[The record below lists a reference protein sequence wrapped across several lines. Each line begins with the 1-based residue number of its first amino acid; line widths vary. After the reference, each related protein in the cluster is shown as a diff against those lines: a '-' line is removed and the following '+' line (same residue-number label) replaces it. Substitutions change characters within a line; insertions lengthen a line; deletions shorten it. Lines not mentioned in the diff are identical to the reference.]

1 MTDDGLNDRNY
12 ESSLMQ
18 IDNNNTEF
26 YDYEIAVIGA
36 GGIGSN
42 LLNVLVPALHRGELL
57 KSLGRVRIRVY
68 DSDKVDES
76 NLAHQKF
83 NYDDVGSHKVTA
95 IELNLRQFTNEGLIL
110 EACPWDIR
118 NSADMIP
125 ADLTVVA
132 VDSAEARRV
141 VHASDTV
148 FLDLRCLGD
157 SFISLDTSVD
167 SDFVSKITPDQK
179 SQSCQYDGAIESGNI
194 QFGYLIAAAHG
205 AQWVLQTLRWW
216 TGQHQAIPPL
226 PQSASIT
233 LGTLGRMPQ
242 GESALQPQGCIK
254 PQRQQSRLLDMHIE
268 TNDYDSPLIKQ
279 HVASLVEDGKLQQVW
294 SIGDRLGREI
304 SILVDADGKMFVDV
318 GESGQVKMA
327 PPEGAVAPF
336 KQWIHTHPKDPYW
349 SKTDKDT
356 LACFS
361 GLLTEATV
369 LGESQYLV
377 TRYCEG
383 TTSSIGSG
391 PLSNWSS
398 ETTLPYA
405 MGGELQ

>member
-1 MTDDGLNDRNY
+1 MTDECLNDRNY

-18 IDNNNTEF
+18 IDNIDTEL

-42 LLNVLVPALHRGELL
+42 LLNALVPALHRGELL
-57 KSLGRVRIRVY
+57 RNLRTVRIRVH
-68 DSDKVDES
+68 DSDRVDES

-83 NYDDVGSHKVTA
+83 NYDDIGSYKVRA
-95 IELNLRQFTNEGLIL
+95 IEKHLSQFTNERLTI

-118 NSADMIP
+118 DSSDMLP
-125 ADLTVVA
+125 ADLTIVA

-141 VHASDTV
+141 VHSSDTI

-157 SFISLDTSVD
+157 SFIALDTSVD
-167 SDFVSKITPDQK
+167 SDFVSKMTPDQK

-216 TGQHQAIPPL
+216 AGQDQAMPPP

-233 LGTLGRMPQ
+233 LGTLGRMPE
-242 GESALQPQGCIK
+242 GESVLQPQGCIK
-254 PQRQQSRLLDMHIE
+254 PQRQQAKLLDIHIE

-294 SIGDRLGREI
+294 SIGDQLCREI
-304 SILVDADGKMFVDV
+304 SILIDAAGKMFVDV

-336 KQWIHTHPKDPYW
+336 QQWIHTHPKDPYW
-349 SKTDKDT
+349 SKTDRDT

-377 TRYCEG
+377 TRYQERG
-383 TTSSIGSG
+383 ASSIGSG

-405 MGGELQ
+405 RGGELQ

>member
-1 MTDDGLNDRNY
+1 MTDECLNDRNY

-18 IDNNNTEF
+18 IDNIDTEL

-42 LLNVLVPALHRGELL
+42 LLNALVPALHRGELL
-57 KSLGRVRIRVY
+57 RNLRTVRIRVH
-68 DSDKVDES
+68 DSDRVDES

-83 NYDDVGSHKVTA
+83 NYDDIGSYKVRA
-95 IELNLRQFTNEGLIL
+95 IEKHLSQFTNERLTI

-118 NSADMIP
+118 DSSDMLP
-125 ADLTVVA
+125 ADLTIVA

-141 VHASDTV
+141 VHSSDTI

-157 SFISLDTSVD
+157 SFIALDTSVD
-167 SDFVSKITPDQK
+167 SDFVSKMTPDQK

-216 TGQHQAIPPL
+216 AGQDQAMPPP

-233 LGTLGRMPQ
+233 LGTLGRMPE
-242 GESALQPQGCIK
+242 GESVLQPQGCIK
-254 PQRQQSRLLDMHIE
+254 PQRQQAKFLDIHIE

-294 SIGDRLGREI
+294 SIGDQLCREI
-304 SILVDADGKMFVDV
+304 SILIDAAGKMFVDV

-336 KQWIHTHPKDPYW
+336 QQWIHTHPKDPYW
-349 SKTDKDT
+349 SKTDRDT

-377 TRYCEG
+377 TRYQKG
-383 TTSSIGSG
+383 VTSSIGSG

-405 MGGELQ
+405 RGGELQ

>member
-1 MTDDGLNDRNY
+1 
-12 ESSLMQ
+12 MQ
-18 IDNNNTEF
+18 IDNIDTEL

-42 LLNVLVPALHRGELL
+42 LLNALVPALHRGELL
-57 KSLGRVRIRVY
+57 RNLRTVRIRVH
-68 DSDKVDES
+68 DSDRVDES

-83 NYDDVGSHKVTA
+83 NYDDIGSYKVRA
-95 IELNLRQFTNEGLIL
+95 IEKHLSQFTNERLTI

-118 NSADMIP
+118 DSSDMLP
-125 ADLTVVA
+125 ADLTIVA

-141 VHASDTV
+141 VHSSDTI

-157 SFISLDTSVD
+157 SFIALDTSVD
-167 SDFVSKITPDQK
+167 SDFVSKMTPDQK

-216 TGQHQAIPPL
+216 AGQDQAMPPP

-233 LGTLGRMPQ
+233 LGTLGRMPE
-242 GESALQPQGCIK
+242 GESVLQPQGCIK
-254 PQRQQSRLLDMHIE
+254 PQRQQAKLLDIHIE

-294 SIGDRLGREI
+294 SIGDQLCREI
-304 SILVDADGKMFVDV
+304 SILIDAAGKMFVDV

-336 KQWIHTHPKDPYW
+336 QQWIHTHPKDPYW
-349 SKTDKDT
+349 SKTDRDT

-377 TRYCEG
+377 TRYQKG
-383 TTSSIGSG
+383 VTSSIGSG

-405 MGGELQ
+405 RGGELQ

>member
-1 MTDDGLNDRNY
+1 MKDK
-12 ESSLMQ
+12 Q
-18 IDNNNTEF
+18 PNNNTEQ

-42 LLNVLVPALHRGELL
+42 LLNALVPALHRGELL
-57 KSLGRVRIRVY
+57 ESLGRVRIRAY
-68 DSDKVDES
+68 DSDRVDES
-76 NLAHQKF
+76 NLAHQQF
-83 NYDDVGSHKVTA
+83 NYYDIGSYKVSA
-95 IELNLRQFTNEGLIL
+95 MELNLRQFTNEGLTL
-110 EACPWDIR
+110 EACPWDVRDSI
-118 NSADMIP
+118 DMIP

-167 SDFVSKITPDQK
+167 SDFVSNITPDQK

-216 TGQHQAIPPL
+216 TGQDQAIPPL

-242 GESALQPQGCIK
+242 GESELQPQECIK
-254 PQRQQSRLLDMHIE
+254 PKRHKSTLVDMHID
-268 TNDYDSPLIKQ
+268 TNDFDSPLIKQ
-279 HVASLVEDGKLQQVW
+279 HVASLVEEGKLQRVW
-294 SIGDRLGREI
+294 AIGDRLDREI
-304 SILVDADGKMFVDV
+304 SILIDAEGKMFVDV
-318 GESGQVKMA
+318 GESGEVRMA
-327 PPEGAVAPF
+327 PPEGSVAPF
-336 KQWIHTHPKDPYW
+336 QQWIHTHPKDPYW
-349 SKTDKDT
+349 SSTDRDT
-356 LACFS
+356 LACFA
-361 GLLTEATV
+361 GILTEATV

-377 TRYCEG
+377 TRYCRG
-383 TTSSIGSG
+383 TPSSLGSG

-398 ETTLPYA
+398 ETTMPYA
-405 MGGELQ
+405 KGGELQ

>member
-18 IDNNNTEF
+18 IDNNNTEL

-42 LLNVLVPALHRGELL
+42 LLNALVPALHRGELL
-57 KSLGRVRIRVY
+57 MNLRTVRIRVY
-68 DSDKVDES
+68 DSDRVDES
-76 NLAHQKF
+76 NLAHQNF
-83 NYDDVGSHKVTA
+83 NYEDIGSYKVRA
-95 IELNLRQFTNEGLIL
+95 IENHLSQFTNERLTMD
-110 EACPWDIR
+110 ACPWDIR
-118 NSADMIP
+118 DSSDMLP
-125 ADLTVVA
+125 ADLTIVA
-132 VDSAEARRV
+132 VDSTEARRV
-141 VHASDTV
+141 VHSSDTI

-157 SFISLDTSVD
+157 SFIALDTSVD
-167 SDFVSKITPDQK
+167 SDFVSKMTPDQK

-205 AQWVLQTLRWW
+205 AQWVIQTLRWW
-216 TGQHQAIPPL
+216 AGQDQAMPPP

-233 LGTLGRMPQ
+233 LGTLGRMPE
-242 GESALQPQGCIK
+242 GESVLQPQGCIK
-254 PQRQQSRLLDMHIE
+254 PQRQKSRLLDIHIE

-294 SIGDRLGREI
+294 SIGDRLCREI
-304 SILVDADGKMFVDV
+304 SILIDADGKMFVDV

-336 KQWIHTHPKDPYW
+336 QQWIHTHPRDPYW
-349 SKTDKDT
+349 SKTDRDT

-377 TRYCEG
+377 TRYQKRVA
-383 TTSSIGSG
+383 SSIGSG

-398 ETTLPYA
+398 ETTLSYA
-405 MGGELQ
+405 RGGELQ

>member
-18 IDNNNTEF
+18 IDNNNTEL

-42 LLNVLVPALHRGELL
+42 LLNALVPALHRGELL
-57 KSLGRVRIRVY
+57 MNLRTVRIRVY
-68 DSDKVDES
+68 DSDRVDES
-76 NLAHQKF
+76 NLAHQNF
-83 NYDDVGSHKVTA
+83 NYEDIGSYKVRA
-95 IELNLRQFTNEGLIL
+95 IENHLSQFTNERLTMD
-110 EACPWDIR
+110 ACPWDIR
-118 NSADMIP
+118 DSSDMLP
-125 ADLTVVA
+125 ADLTIVA
-132 VDSAEARRV
+132 VDSTEARRV
-141 VHASDTV
+141 VHSSDTI

-157 SFISLDTSVD
+157 SFIALDTSVD
-167 SDFVSKITPDQK
+167 SDFVSKMTPDQK
-179 SQSCQYDGAIESGNI
+179 SQSCQYDGAIESGKI

-205 AQWVLQTLRWW
+205 AQWVIQTLRWW
-216 TGQHQAIPPL
+216 AGQDQAMPPP

-233 LGTLGRMPQ
+233 LGTLGRMPE
-242 GESALQPQGCIK
+242 GESVLQPQGCIK
-254 PQRQQSRLLDMHIE
+254 PQRQKSRLLDIHIE

-294 SIGDRLGREI
+294 SIGDRLCREI
-304 SILVDADGKMFVDV
+304 SILIDADGKMFVDV

-336 KQWIHTHPKDPYW
+336 QQWIHTHPRDPYW
-349 SKTDKDT
+349 SKTDRDT

-377 TRYCEG
+377 TRYQKRVA
-383 TTSSIGSG
+383 SSIGSG

-398 ETTLPYA
+398 ETTLSYA
-405 MGGELQ
+405 RGGELQ

>member
-18 IDNNNTEF
+18 IDNNNTDLH
-26 YDYEIAVIGA
+26 DYEIAVIGA

-42 LLNVLVPALHRGELL
+42 LLNALAPALHRGELL
-57 KSLGRVRIRVY
+57 RNLRTVRIRVY
-68 DSDKVDES
+68 DSDRVDES

-83 NYDDVGSHKVTA
+83 NYDDIGSYKVRA
-95 IELNLRQFTNEGLIL
+95 IENHLSQFTNERLTI

-118 NSADMIP
+118 ESSDMLP
-125 ADLTVVA
+125 ADLTIVA

-141 VHASDTV
+141 VHTSDTI

-157 SFISLDTSVD
+157 SFIALDTSVD
-167 SDFVSKITPDQK
+167 SDFISKMTPDQK

-205 AQWVLQTLRWW
+205 AQWILQTLRWW
-216 TGQHQAIPPL
+216 TGQDQAMPPL

-233 LGTLGRMPQ
+233 LGTLGRMPE
-242 GESALQPQGCIK
+242 GESELQPQGCVN
-254 PQRQQSRLLDMHIE
+254 PQRQQSRLLDLHIE
-268 TNDYDSPLIKQ
+268 TNDYDSTLIKQ

-294 SIGDRLGREI
+294 SIGDRLCREI
-304 SILVDADGKMFVDV
+304 SILIDADGKMFVDV

-327 PPEGAVAPF
+327 PPEGAIAPF
-336 KQWIHTHPKDPYW
+336 QQWIHTHPKDPYW
-349 SKTDKDT
+349 SKTDRDT

-377 TRYCEG
+377 TKYQEE

-391 PLSNWSS
+391 LLSNWSS

-405 MGGELQ
+405 RGGELQ

>member
-18 IDNNNTEF
+18 IDNNNTEL

-42 LLNVLVPALHRGELL
+42 LLNALVPALHRGELL
-57 KSLGRVRIRVY
+57 RNLRTVRIRVH
-68 DSDKVDES
+68 DSDRVDES

-83 NYDDVGSHKVTA
+83 NYDDIGSYKVRA
-95 IELNLRQFTNEGLIL
+95 IEKHLSQFTNERLTI

-118 NSADMIP
+118 DSSDMLP
-125 ADLTVVA
+125 ADLTIVA

-141 VHASDTV
+141 VHSSDTI

-157 SFISLDTSVD
+157 SFIALDTSVD
-167 SDFVSKITPDQK
+167 SDFVSKMTPDQK

-216 TGQHQAIPPL
+216 AGQDQAMPPP

-233 LGTLGRMPQ
+233 LGTLGRMPE
-242 GESALQPQGCIK
+242 GESVLQPQGCIK
-254 PQRQQSRLLDMHIE
+254 PQRQQAKFLDIHIE

-294 SIGDRLGREI
+294 SIGDQLCREI
-304 SILVDADGKMFVDV
+304 SILIDAAGKMFVDV

-336 KQWIHTHPKDPYW
+336 QQWIHTHPKDPYW
-349 SKTDKDT
+349 SKTDRDT

-377 TRYCEG
+377 TRYQKRVA
-383 TTSSIGSG
+383 SSIGSG

-398 ETTLPYA
+398 ETTLSYA
-405 MGGELQ
+405 RGGELQ